1 LRIACFVA
9 AVWLS
14 GFAAGTAAQ
23 TEEPQAPAEEA
34 PAASSPE
41 VPAPAAA
48 ASDDNALDEPPADD
62 TAVDAAEVEADI
74 ATQELSGDAKVRL
87 DAARDAVV
95 QIRGFFHESESSAF
109 HGSGFAV
116 GDGRRIVTNY
126 HVVAQAVLYP
136 RQYRLEYLASDGR
149 KGPLHVLAIDVRN
162 DLAVV
167 ASDDLEL
174 PPLKLRSE
182 IPAQG
187 ERAWSIGFPL
197 NLGLTITEGVANGL
211 VENSIEQRIHYT
223 GAINSGMSGGP
234 ALDTRGRVY
243 GVNVSVVT
251 GRQLIG
257 FVVPAKHIPALLAR
271 AKAPL
276 DLSLSAQQLR
286 QRVTAQ
292 VLAYEAEVLGAQ
304 PDTAGTQSVQGYVL
318 PARIS
323 RHVECSTIDERSPH
337 VRVRVEIVSCWIPSR
352 ILVQPG
358 VYVAGL
364 SMQHR
369 ILQSAGL
376 HPLQFERQ
384 VNRLAAAPR
393 RAGASANVAPF
404 ACRDALVS
412 LDGFDARISTCVRQ
426 YRLFAGLYDFDVT
439 VVGIDDTSQ
448 ALVSRLALT
457 GVAFESGKRTMERYL
472 GALQW
477 TP

>member
-1 LRIACFVA
+1 M
-9 AVWLS
+9 
-14 GFAAGTAAQ
+14 
-23 TEEPQAPAEEA
+23 PAEA
-34 PAASSPE
+34 PAKVPTGPPPE
-41 VPAPAAA
+41 EQMPDADTVDAA
-48 ASDDNALDEPPADD
+48 
-62 TAVDAAEVEADI
+62 AVDADI
-74 ATQELSGDAKVRL
+74 ASQELSGDAQVRL

-95 QIRGFFHESESSAF
+95 QIRGFFDKSESSAF

-116 GDGRRIVTNY
+116 DDGRRIVTNY

-136 RQYRLEYLASDGR
+136 QQYRLEYLASDGR
-149 KGPLHVLAIDVRN
+149 TGPLHVLAIDVRN

-167 ASDDLEL
+167 AADDLEL

-182 IPAQG
+182 IPGQG

-223 GAINSGMSGGP
+223 GAINVGMSGGP

-251 GRQLIG
+251 GRQLVG

-271 AKAPL
+271 AKEPL
-276 DLSLSAQQLR
+276 DVSLSAQQLR

-292 VLAYEAEVLGAQ
+292 VLAYEAEVLEAP
-304 PDTAGTQSVQGYVL
+304 PDTAGTQSVRGYAL
-318 PARIS
+318 PTQIS
-323 RHVECSTIDERSPH
+323 RHVECSTVDEPSPH
-337 VRVRVEIVSCWIPSR
+337 VRVRVETVSCWIPAR
-352 ILVQPG
+352 IRAQPG
-358 VYVAGL
+358 VNVAGL
-364 SMQHR
+364 SIQHR
-369 ILQSAGL
+369 ILQSEGL

-384 VNRLAAAPR
+384 VNLLAEAPR
-393 RAGASANVAPF
+393 RTGASAHVAPF

-439 VVGIDDTSQ
+439 VVGIDDAQQ
-448 ALVSRLALT
+448 ALVSRLALQ
-457 GVAFESGKRTMERYL
+457 GVGFESGKRTMERYL

>member
-1 LRIACFVA
+1 LKIARFIA
-9 AVWLS
+9 AAWMC
-14 GFAAGTAAQ
+14 GFIAGAAAQ
-23 TEEPQAPAEEA
+23 AEKPAATAEA
-34 PAASSPE
+34 PAA
-41 VPAPAAA
+41 PAPEAV
-48 ASDDNALDEPPADD
+48 PPDTQAGDAPPGDAD
-62 TAVDAAEVEADI
+62 AVDAAAVDADI
-74 ATQELSGDAKVRL
+74 ASQELSGEAQVRL
-87 DAARDAVV
+87 DAARSSVV
-95 QIRGFFHESESSAF
+95 QIRGFFEQSASSAF

-116 GDGRRIVTNY
+116 DDGRKIVTNY

-136 RQYRLEYLASDGR
+136 RQYRLEYLASDGQQGLLR
-149 KGPLHVLAIDVRN
+149 VLAIDIRH

-167 ASDDLEL
+167 AADDLEL

-197 NLGLTITEGVANGL
+197 DLGLTITEGVANGL

-251 GRQLIG
+251 ERQLVG

-271 AKAPL
+271 AKVPL
-276 DLSLSAQQLR
+276 DPSLSAQQLR

-292 VLAYEAEVLGAQ
+292 VLVYEADVLEAQ
-304 PDTAGTQSVQGYVL
+304 PDTPGTQSMRGYVL
-318 PARIS
+318 PTQIS
-323 RHVECSTIDERSPH
+323 RYVECNTFDERSPH
-337 VRVRVEIVSCWIPSR
+337 PRMRVETLSCSMPSR
-352 ILVQPG
+352 ILAQPG

-376 HPLQFERQ
+376 QPLQFERQ
-384 VNRLAAAPR
+384 VNRLAEAQRRSGAA
-393 RAGASANVAPF
+393 ASVAAF

-426 YRLFAGLYDFDVT
+426 YRLFTGLYDFDVT
-439 VVGIDDTSQ
+439 VVGIDDAQQ
-448 ALVSRLALT
+448 ALVSRLAVQ
-457 GVAFESGKRTMERYL
+457 GVAFESGKRIMERYL